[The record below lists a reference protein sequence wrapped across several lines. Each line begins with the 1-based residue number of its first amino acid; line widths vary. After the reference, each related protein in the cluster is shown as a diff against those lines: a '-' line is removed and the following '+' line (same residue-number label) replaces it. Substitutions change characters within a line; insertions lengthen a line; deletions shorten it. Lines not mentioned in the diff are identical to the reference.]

1 MTTAEKIMEVLAN
14 HLEMDVN
21 EISEDATLESLDVDS
36 LDTVEIMMELEDEFG
51 IEINA
56 SDVGTGKSVKE
67 LAEYVDSK
75 IEG

>member
-21 EISEDATLESLDVDS
+21 EISEDPTLESLDVDS

-75 IEG
+75 IDG

>member
-67 LAEYVDSK
+67 LADYVDSK
-75 IEG
+75 IDG